1 ADADGGGDGPAADWG
16 AAADPVPQGL
26 AVFGGDDLLR
36 KVLDPDHKMAHWTE
50 YDRGGHF
57 AALEVPELLVGDL
70 RSFFRPL
77 R

>member
-1 ADADGGGDGPAADWG
+1 M
-16 AAADPVPQGL
+16 PQGL
-26 AVFGGDDLLR
+26 ALFGGDDLLR

-57 AALEVPELLVGDL
+57 AALEVPDLLVADL